1 MPRLS
6 DEVEEEHLLGA
17 EYSDHEGVLPMDLSE
32 PSPRAGFRAFQR
44 PPPPKWRRPSSGDGG
59 LGGALGGMVYK
70 AGSRLNGA
78 LAPFHARSPRT
89 IIFMLALLKFAI
101 TIKGMMLMLPMMR
114 LIEDDICHK
123 HYKTSPAEVIPEMK
137 CKVDEVQKQLAW
149 LGGWQSLI
157 GAVVNFLVAF
167 PYGVLSDS
175 IGRKAGLVFA
185 YLGTI
190 AAFSWSP
197 FILANFPE
205 LSIYYLFFG
214 SCFFFFGGGIVVVF
228 NNVYAMA
235 ADIST
240 EKDRASNF
248 VILSVGAVVGGV
260 SGHVS
265 AGFLMEKFGPW
276 VPIRM
281 VFLLTPFVFLIIM
294 LLPETLRVKLDNGH
308 EPPKPQLPLGDAIK
322 EGFFKGLV
330 QLKDSLAILRNRNIL
345 LCLVP
350 SIVGNPIM
358 TANSSTLPQ
367 YVSKN
372 FGWTLAQTSFLLSP
386 LGFLHLGTLV
396 LLPWVS
402 KIVVDPRGRFRRT
415 GFGKD
420 ALLAKASYIMI
431 AAGAL
436 LEAFSREIVVFLLGL
451 VFQTF
456 GSAHNPLARAMIT
469 EFVDP
474 EHTSRLYALT
484 SMVDTLGSP
493 LGGPVLA
500 WAFSVGL
507 EKKGLWKG
515 LPWFYVAFL
524 ASLTWG
530 ALMLV
535 EEPRKKGPI
544 HLETES
550 NQEALDYESGAED

>member
-6 DEVEEEHLLGA
+6 DEVDEEHLLGA
-17 EYSDHEGVLPMDLSE
+17 EYAHHEGVLPMDPSE
-32 PSPRAGFRAFQR
+32 PGPRAGFQAFQR
-44 PPPPKWRRPSSGDGG
+44 PPPSKWRRPSPGGGSGLGG
-59 LGGALGGMVYK
+59 LGGVIWQ
-70 AGSRLNGA
+70 AGSRLDAA
-78 LAPFHARSPRT
+78 LAPFRARSPRT
-89 IIFMLALLKFAI
+89 IIILLALLKFAI
-101 TIKGMMLMLPMMR
+101 TIQAMLLMLPMMR
-114 LIEDDICHK
+114 LVEDGICHK
-123 HYKTSPAEVIPEMK
+123 HFKLGPAETIPEMK
-137 CKVDEVQKQLAW
+137 CKVDEVQKRLAW

-167 PYGVLSDS
+167 PYGVLSDG

-185 YLGTI
+185 YIGTVT
-190 AAFSWSP
+190 AFSWAP
-197 FILANFPE
+197 FLLAHFPDI
-205 LSIYYLFFG
+205 SIYYLFFG
-214 SCFFFFGGGIVVVF
+214 SCFFLFGGGIVVVF

-248 VILSVGAVVGGV
+248 VLLSVGAVVGGL
-260 SGHVS
+260 SGHVC

-276 VPIRM
+276 LPIRL
-281 VFLLTPFVFLIIM
+281 VFVLAPFIFLIIA
-294 LLPETLRVKLDNGH
+294 LLPETLRVKLNP
-308 EPPKPQLPLGDAIK
+308 EETPKPQLPLGDAIR
-322 EGFFKGLV
+322 EGFLSGLV
-330 QLKDSLAILRNRNIL
+330 QLKDSLAMLNSRNIL

-350 SIVGNPIM
+350 SLVGNHLM
-358 TANSSTLPQ
+358 TAHSSTLPQ

-386 LGFLHLGTLV
+386 LGFLHIGTLV

-456 GSAHNPLARAMIT
+456 GSAHHPLVRAMIT

-500 WAFSVGL
+500 WAFSLGL

-515 LPWFYVAFL
+515 LPWFYVAVL
-524 ASLTWG
+524 ASLTWA

-544 HLETES
+544 HLESES
-550 NQEALDYESGAED
+550 SMEGLDYESGAED

>member
-17 EYSDHEGVLPMDLSE
+17 EYSDHEGVLPMDSSE

-59 LGGALGGMVYK
+59 FGGALGGVVYK
-70 AGSRLNGA
+70 AGSRLNAA
-78 LAPFHARSPRT
+78 LAPFRARSPRT
-89 IIFMLALLKFAI
+89 IILMLALLKFAI
-101 TIKGMMLMLPMMR
+101 TIKAMMLMLPMMR

-123 HYKTSPAEVIPEMK
+123 HYKTSPAEIIPEMK

-149 LGGWQSLI
+149 LSGWQSLI

-175 IGRKAGLVFA
+175 
-185 YLGTI
+185 
-190 AAFSWSP
+190 
-197 FILANFPE
+197 
-205 LSIYYLFFG
+205 
-214 SCFFFFGGGIVVVF
+214 
-228 NNVYAMA
+228 
-235 ADIST
+235 
-240 EKDRASNF
+240 
-248 VILSVGAVVGGV
+248 
-260 SGHVS
+260 GHVS

-276 VPIRM
+276 VPIRL
-281 VFLLTPFVFLIIM
+281 VFVLTPLVFLIIL
-294 LLPETLRVKLDNGH
+294 LLPETLRVKLNNGD
-308 EPPKPQLPLGDAIK
+308 EPPKPQLPLSDAIR
-322 EGFFKGLV
+322 EGFLKGLV
-330 QLKDSLAILRNRNIL
+330 QLKDSLAILNNRNIL

-350 SIVGNPIM
+350 SLVGNPIM

-420 ALLAKASYIMI
+420 ALLAKVSYIMI

-500 WAFSVGL
+500 WAFSLGL

-515 LPWFYVAFL
+515 LPWFYVALL
-524 ASLTWG
+524 ASLTWA

-535 EEPRKKGPI
+535 EEPKKKGPI
-544 HLETES
+544 HLESES
-550 NQEALDYESGAED
+550 TLEGLDYQSGAED